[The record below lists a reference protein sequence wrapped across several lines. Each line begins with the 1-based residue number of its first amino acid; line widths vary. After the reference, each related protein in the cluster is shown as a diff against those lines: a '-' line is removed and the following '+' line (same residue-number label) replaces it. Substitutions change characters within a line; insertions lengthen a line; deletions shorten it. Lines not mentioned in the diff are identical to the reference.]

1 MRRQLSL
8 VVILLA
14 CSLWPI
20 NSAFTQA
27 AAPAQQ
33 PQVRTD
39 DQKKS
44 YRTAMEQADQ
54 KIADEI
60 KVHSELMK
68 NLEYLCYHI
77 GPRLTGS
84 PQMQAASQWTL
95 LRFKDY
101 GVDAHLETTQIAHS
115 WTRGHDTASLIK
127 PVAAGVTAVNIE
139 VRSAGWSKA
148 TPGEITANVVALP
161 NLNSPAELDRYRS
174 RIKGAIVLGR
184 NPYNMPDREEPI
196 DNAYD
201 SVIPPQRGV
210 ARAGASERFRIMRM
224 LAEAQPAAILFD
236 SGKFDSL
243 FNMTSYG
250 RNYQPSE
257 APAAFITHEDYVRLH
272 KLATDDPTLGAVQMK
287 LNLTGTFSPVP
298 VDASITVAEI
308 KGAEHPEERVIVG
321 GHLDSWDL
329 GQGALDNGTGAM
341 SVLEAARTL
350 KALGW
355 KPKRTITFI
364 LFTGEEQGGV
374 GADAFIKNHQA
385 ELDKIDAVLVNDLGT
400 GKIFTI
406 TMEGDRQ
413 WNAAPL
419 ALEIYTPLQEVFNM
433 NSMDTRYYGSSDHVP
448 FMNGGVPAFFTL
460 ARVAGYREAHHSQ
473 TDTFDKVVAETANE
487 GAAIVAAWAWNVS
500 EMPERLPHHA
510 PIQPRGFGE

>member
-1 MRRQLSL
+1 MRSQLLL
-8 VVILLA
+8 VVTLLV
-14 CSLWPI
+14 CCFLCLK
-20 NSAFTQA
+20 SAGQA
-27 AAPAQQ
+27 AGSAQQ
-33 PQVRTD
+33 LPVRTD
-39 DQKKS
+39 DQKRS

-54 KIADEI
+54 KIVDEV
-60 KVHSELMK
+60 KAHSELMK
-68 NLEYLCYHI
+68 NLEHLCYRI
-77 GPRLTGS
+77 GARLTGS

-95 LRFKDY
+95 QRFKDY

-127 PVAAGVTAVNIE
+127 PVAQGVSAVNIE

-161 NLNSPAELDRYRS
+161 TFDSPADLDPYRS

-184 NPYNMPDREEPI
+184 DPSKMPDRGEPV

-210 ARAGASERFRIMRM
+210 PRAGAGERFRIMRM

-250 RNYQPSE
+250 MRYQPSQV
-257 APAAFITHEDYVRLH
+257 PAAFITHEDYVRLH
-272 KLATDDPTLGAVQMK
+272 KLASDDPTPGAVQMK
-287 LNLTGTFSPVP
+287 LNLTGSFSPGP

-308 KGAEHPEERVIVG
+308 KGSEHPEEHVIVG

-329 GQGALDNGTGAM
+329 GQGAVDNGTGAM
-341 SVLEAARTL
+341 SVLEAARAL

-374 GADAFIKNHQA
+374 GADTFIKNHEA

-419 ALEIYTPLQEVFNM
+419 ALEIYTPLQEIFNM
-433 NSMDTRYYGSSDHVP
+433 NAMDTRYYGSSDHVP
-448 FMNGGVPAFFTL
+448 FMNRGVPAFFTL
-460 ARVAGYREAHHSQ
+460 PRVAGYREAHHSQ

-510 PIQPRGFGE
+510 PVQPRGFGE

>member
-1 MRRQLSL
+1 MQRRLFL
-8 VVILLA
+8 VVSLLA
-14 CSLWPI
+14 CSLIPSDSR
-20 NSAFTQA
+20 SAQ
-27 AAPAQQ
+27 APAPSQQ
-33 PQVRTD
+33 PPSRTE
-39 DQKKS
+39 DQKRS
-44 YRTAMEQADQ
+44 YRTAMEEADQ
-54 KIADEI
+54 KIAEEV
-60 KVHSELMK
+60 KAHSELMK
-68 NLEYLCYHI
+68 NLEYLCYRI

-95 LRFKDY
+95 QRFKDY

-115 WTRGHDTASLIK
+115 WTRGRDTASLIK
-127 PVAAGVTAVNIE
+127 PLATGVNAVNIE

-161 NLNSPAELDRYRS
+161 NLQSEADLDRYRS
-174 RIKGAIVLGR
+174 RIKGAIVLSR
-184 NPYNMPDREEPI
+184 EPNKMPDQNEPI

-210 ARAGASERFRIMRM
+210 ARPGAAERFRIMRM
-224 LAEAQPAAILFD
+224 VSEAQPAAILID

-243 FNMTSYG
+243 FNMTSMG
-250 RNYQPSE
+250 RYQPS
-257 APAAFITHEDYVRLH
+257 AVPAAFITHEDYERLY
-272 KLATDDPTLGAVQMK
+272 KLASQDPTGGGVQMK
-287 LNLTGTFSPVP
+287 LNLTGTFSPGP

-308 KGAEHPEERVIVG
+308 KGSEHPDERVIVG

-329 GQGALDNGTGAM
+329 GQGAVDNGTGAM

-374 GADAFIKNHQA
+374 GADAFIKNHET
-385 ELDKIDAVLVNDLGT
+385 ELDKVDAVLVNDLGT

-413 WNAAPL
+413 WNVAPL
-419 ALEIYTPLQEVFNM
+419 ALETYTPLEDIFNM
-433 NSMDTRYYGSSDHVP
+433 NAMDTRYYGSSDHVP
-448 FMNGGVPAFFTL
+448 FMNRGIPAFFTL
-460 ARVAGYREAHHSQ
+460 PRVAGYREAHHSQ
-473 TDTFDKVVAETANE
+473 TDTFDKVVPETVNE

-500 EMPERLPHHA
+500 EMPERLPHH
-510 PIQPRGFGE
+510 PPVQPRGFGE